1 MNEHTGTIVRL
12 LKESGTYISG
22 DLIGRECAISRTA
35 VWKQVRSLREL
46 GYDIESCRKRGYR
59 LRGSADAPLPWEV
72 SAHLTTAAF
81 GRSLEYL
88 AAVDSTNRIAVERAQ
103 AGAPEGTTIVA
114 EEQLAGRGRRGRAW
128 VSPPGVNLYFSIVLR
143 PRIAPARIGQIPLV
157 AAAAL
162 HRALAAAAP
171 AAALF
176 IKWPNDILSA
186 EGEKLAGILCEG
198 DIEADAV
205 RHAVVGIGINVNG
218 RSFPAALAGR
228 ATSLAKVSGS
238 EHSRPRLLAAVLNCF
253 ERDYRRWHDGDDLR
267 EFLPYLEGH
276 SALRGKTVAV
286 EGLAGQLTG
295 RVEGIGAG
303 GELLLRDARG
313 EVSRI
318 SSGDV
323 QVGPLASASPALF
336 SPALNGAGG
345 RRSARRR

>member
-1 MNEHTGTIVRL
+1 MARCQT
-12 LKESGTYISG
+12 
-22 DLIGRECAISRTA
+22 
-35 VWKQVRSLREL
+35 
-46 GYDIESCRKRGYR
+46 
-59 LRGSADAPLPWEV
+59 
-72 SAHLTTAAF
+72 
-81 GRSLEYL
+81 
-88 AAVDSTNRIAVERAQ
+88 
-103 AGAPEGTTIVA
+103 
-114 EEQLAGRGRRGRAW
+114 AGRGRFRRDW
-128 VSPPGVNLYFSIVLR
+128 FSDDSSLTFTYLMKSDTPGFPSTGLIT
-143 PRIAPARIGQIPLV
+143 QV
-157 AAAAL
+157 AGLAL
-162 HRALAAAAP
+162 SLGIEDVTGLKTLIR
-171 AAALF
+171 
-176 IKWPNDILSA
+176 WPNDIMH
-186 EGEKLAGILCEG
+186 GEKKLAGILCEG